1 MSDIAKRNAAEAA
14 LKLVQPDMVLG
25 LGTGSTAAIF
35 VRLLAER
42 VKAGLKI
49 VGTPTSEATDKLARS
64 LGVRIVSPDE
74 LERIDLTIDGA
85 DEFDPDLNLIK
96 GGGAALL
103 REKIIAEA
111 SERMVVIAD
120 AAKEVKS
127 LGRFPLPVEVNAFG
141 SELTRRRIHHR
152 IASLGLGAAPSS
164 WRMATGESLL
174 HTDGGHL
181 ILDLAC
187 GAIPD
192 PGRSA
197 AALDTIPGR
206 GRARAFHRLCRAGD
220 RWGSRGRSGGPQAV
234 TRSRPESPMDWTNGC

>member
-1 MSDIAKRNAAEAA
+1 MSDIAKRKSAEAA
-14 LKLVQPDMVLG
+14 LLLVQPDMVLG

-42 VKAGLKI
+42 VKDGLKV

-64 LGVRIVSPDE
+64 LGIRLVSPDE

-85 DEFDPDLNLIK
+85 DEFDPELNLIK

-111 SERMVVIAD
+111 SDRMVVITD
-120 AAKEVKS
+120 PSKQVET
-127 LGRFPLPVEVNAFG
+127 LGRFPLPVEINAFG
-141 SELTRRRIHHR
+141 SELTRRRIHDR
-152 IASLGLGAAPSS
+152 LKWIGLETATSS

-192 PGRSA
+192 PAGLA
-197 AALDTIPGR
+197 AVLDDLPGVVEH
-206 GRARAFHRLCRAGD
+206 GLFIGYADSVIIGEADGARIVAG
-220 RWGSRGRSGGPQAV
+220 P
-234 TRSRPESPMDWTNGC
+234 

>member
-1 MSDIAKRNAAEAA
+1 MSDVAKRNAAEAA
-14 LKLVQPDMVLG
+14 LKLVEPDMILG

-35 VRLLAER
+35 VRLLAEQ

-49 VGTPTSEATDKLARS
+49 VATPTSEATDKLARS
-64 LGVRIVSPDE
+64 LGVRIIAPDD

-111 SERMVVIAD
+111 SARMVVIAD

-127 LGRFPLPVEVNAFG
+127 LGRFPLPIEVNAFG
-141 SELTRRRIHHR
+141 SELTRRRIHHH

-181 ILDLAC
+181 ILDLTC
-187 GAIPD
+187 SVIPD
-192 PGRSA
+192 PVALG
-197 AALDTIPGR
+197 AALDTIPGVVEH
-206 GRARAFHRLCRAGD
+206 GLFIGYAEQVIVGEV
-220 RWGSRGRSGGPQAV
+220 GGV
-234 TRSRPESPMDWTNGC
+234 RVVRRR

>member
-1 MSDIAKRNAAEAA
+1 VSDLAKQKAAEAA
-14 LKLVQPDMVLG
+14 LLLVQPDMVLG

-35 VRLLAER
+35 VRLLAEK

-64 LGVRIVSPDE
+64 LGIRLVSPDE

-85 DEFDPDLNLIK
+85 DEFDPELNLIK

-111 SERMVVIAD
+111 SDRMVVITD
-120 AAKEVKS
+120 PSKQVET
-127 LGRFPLPVEVNAFG
+127 LGRFPLPVEINSFG
-141 SELTRRRIHHR
+141 SELTRRRIHER
-152 IASLGLGAAPSS
+152 LGWIGLETATSS

-192 PGRSA
+192 PAGLA
-197 AALDTIPGR
+197 AVLDDLPGVVEH
-206 GRARAFHRLCRAGD
+206 GLFIGYADTVIVGEASGARIVAA
-220 RWGSRGRSGGPQAV
+220 P
-234 TRSRPESPMDWTNGC
+234 

>member
-1 MSDIAKRNAAEAA
+1 MSDIAKTNAAKAA
-14 LKLVQPDMVLG
+14 LELVQPDMVLG

-42 VKAGLKI
+42 VAQGLKV

-64 LGVRIVSPDE
+64 LGVRIVAPDE
-74 LERIDLTIDGA
+74 LTRIDLTIDGA
-85 DEFDPDLNLIK
+85 DEFDPALNLIK

-103 REKIIAEA
+103 REKVIAEA
-111 SERMVVIAD
+111 SDRMVVIAD
-120 AAKEVKS
+120 AGKEVKT
-127 LGRFPLPVEVNAFG
+127 LGKFPLPIEINNFG
-141 SELTRRRIHHR
+141 SELTRRRIHTH
-152 IASLGLGAAPSS
+152 IEALGLGAAKSS

-192 PGRSA
+192 PKALGAVLDLIPGVVEHGLFIGYADQVIVGESA
-197 AALDTIPGR
+197 AARVVNPR
-206 GRARAFHRLCRAGD
+206 
-220 RWGSRGRSGGPQAV
+220 
-234 TRSRPESPMDWTNGC
+234 

>member
-1 MSDIAKRNAAEAA
+1 MSDIAKRNAAQAA
-14 LKLVQPDMVLG
+14 LELVQPDMVLG

-35 VRLLAER
+35 VRLLAE
-42 VKAGLKI
+42 KMSQGLKV

-111 SERMVVIAD
+111 SDRMVVITD
-120 AAKEVKS
+120 PAKQVDR
-127 LGRFPLPVEVNAFG
+127 LGRFALPVEVNSFG
-141 SELTRRRIHHR
+141 SELTRRRIHQR
-152 IASLGLGAAPSS
+152 MADAGMTAATSS

-187 GAIPD
+187 GIIPD
-192 PGRSA
+192 P
-197 AALDTIPGR
+197 AALSRLLDDLPGVVEH
-206 GRARAFHRLCRAGD
+206 GLFIGLADQVIVGETEGARLVNRR
-220 RWGSRGRSGGPQAV
+220 
-234 TRSRPESPMDWTNGC
+234 

>member
-1 MSDIAKRNAAEAA
+1 VSDIAKQKAAEAA
-14 LKLVQPDMVLG
+14 LLLVQPDMILG

-35 VRLLAER
+35 VRLLAEK

-49 VGTPTSEATDKLARS
+49 VGTPTSEATDKLARA
-64 LGVRIVSPDE
+64 LGIRVVSPDE

-85 DEFDPDLNLIK
+85 DEFDPELNLIK

-111 SERMVVIAD
+111 SDRMVVITD
-120 AAKEVKS
+120 PSKQVET
-127 LGRFPLPVEVNAFG
+127 LGRFPLPVEINPFG
-141 SELTRRRIHHR
+141 SELTRRRVHER
-152 IASLGLGAAPSS
+152 LGLIGLEAATSS

-192 PGRSA
+192 PAGLA
-197 AALDTIPGR
+197 AVLDDLPGVVEH
-206 GRARAFHRLCRAGD
+206 GLFIGYADSVIVGEAGGARIVAG
-220 RWGSRGRSGGPQAV
+220 S
-234 TRSRPESPMDWTNGC
+234 

>member
-1 MSDIAKRNAAEAA
+1 MSDVAKRNAAEAA
-14 LKLVQPDMVLG
+14 LKLVQPDMILG

-35 VRLLAER
+35 VCLLAER

-49 VGTPTSEATDKLARS
+49 TGTPTSEATDKLARS

-74 LERIDLTIDGA
+74 LSRIDLTIDGA
-85 DEFDPDLNLIK
+85 DEFDPQLNLIK

-111 SERMVVIAD
+111 SDQMVVITD
-120 AAKEVKS
+120 ASKQVPM
-127 LGRFPLPVEVNAFG
+127 LGTFPLPVEINPFG
-141 SELTRRRIHHR
+141 SELTRRRIHER
-152 IASLGLGAAPSS
+152 LGGIGLGDAASS

-187 GAIPD
+187 RRIPD
-192 PGRSA
+192 PAGLGALLDDLPGVVEHGLFIGYADQVIVGEDAGARLVGRS
-197 AALDTIPGR
+197 
-206 GRARAFHRLCRAGD
+206 
-220 RWGSRGRSGGPQAV
+220 
-234 TRSRPESPMDWTNGC
+234 

>member
-1 MSDIAKRNAAEAA
+1 MSDAAKQSAAEAA
-14 LKLVQPDMVLG
+14 LKLVEPDMILG

-35 VRLLAER
+35 VRLLAEK
-42 VKAGLKI
+42 VKAGLNI

-64 LGVRIVSPDE
+64 MGIRIVAPDE

-111 SERMVVIAD
+111 SDRMVVIAD
-120 AAKEVKS
+120 AGKEVKS
-127 LGRFPLPVEVNAFG
+127 LGKFPLPIEINAFG
-141 SELTRRRIHHR
+141 SELTRRRIHHH
-152 IASLGLGAAPSS
+152 IAELGLGNAPSS

-187 GAIPD
+187 GVIPD
-192 PGRSA
+192 PVALG
-197 AALDTIPGR
+197 AALDDIPGVVEH
-206 GRARAFHRLCRAGD
+206 GLFIGYADQVIVGEASGARLVAKR
-220 RWGSRGRSGGPQAV
+220 
-234 TRSRPESPMDWTNGC
+234 

>member
-1 MSDIAKRNAAEAA
+1 MSDLAKQKAAEAA
-14 LKLVQPDMVLG
+14 LLLVQPDMVLG

-35 VRLLAER
+35 VRLLAEK

-64 LGVRIVSPDE
+64 LGIRLVSPDE

-85 DEFDPDLNLIK
+85 DEFDPELNLIN

-111 SERMVVIAD
+111 SDRMVVITD
-120 AAKEVKS
+120 PSKQVET
-127 LGRFPLPVEVNAFG
+127 LGRFPLPVEINSFG
-141 SELTRRRIHHR
+141 SELTRRRIHER
-152 IASLGLGAAPSS
+152 LGWIGLETATSS

-192 PGRSA
+192 PAGLA
-197 AALDTIPGR
+197 AVLDDLPGVVEH
-206 GRARAFHRLCRAGD
+206 GLFIGYADTVIVGEASGARIVAA
-220 RWGSRGRSGGPQAV
+220 P
-234 TRSRPESPMDWTNGC
+234 

>member
-1 MSDIAKRNAAEAA
+1 MCDIAKRNAAQAA
-14 LKLVQPDMVLG
+14 LDLVQPDMILG

-42 VKAGLKI
+42 VGQGLKVI
-49 VGTPTSEATDKLARS
+49 GTPTSEATEKLARS

-111 SERMVVIAD
+111 SDRMVVITD
-120 AAKEVKS
+120 PSKQVEH
-127 LGRFPLPVEVNAFG
+127 LGRFALPVEINGFG
-141 SELTRRRIHHR
+141 AELTRRRIHWR
-152 IASLGLGAAPSS
+152 MADAGMPAATSS
-164 WRMATGESLL
+164 WRMATAESLL

-187 GAIPD
+187 GVIAD
-192 PGRSA
+192 PIELSVL
-197 AALDTIPGR
+197 LDDLPGVVEHGLFIGMAER
-206 GRARAFHRLCRAGD
+206 VIVGEDAGARFVDPR
-220 RWGSRGRSGGPQAV
+220 
-234 TRSRPESPMDWTNGC
+234 

>member
-1 MSDIAKRNAAEAA
+1 VSDIAKQKAAEAA
-14 LKLVQPDMVLG
+14 LLLVQPDMILG

-35 VRLLAER
+35 VRLLAEK

-64 LGVRIVSPDE
+64 LGIRVVSPDE

-85 DEFDPDLNLIK
+85 DEFDPELNLIK

-111 SERMVVIAD
+111 SDRMVVITD
-120 AAKEVKS
+120 PSKQVET
-127 LGRFPLPVEVNAFG
+127 LGRFPLPVEINPFG
-141 SELTRRRIHHR
+141 SELTRRRVHER
-152 IASLGLGAAPSS
+152 LGWIGLEAATSS

-192 PGRSA
+192 PAGLA
-197 AALDTIPGR
+197 AVLDDLPGVVEH
-206 GRARAFHRLCRAGD
+206 GLFIGYADSVIVGETGGARIVAG
-220 RWGSRGRSGGPQAV
+220 A
-234 TRSRPESPMDWTNGC
+234 

>member
-1 MSDIAKRNAAEAA
+1 MSDIAKQKAAEAA
-14 LKLVQPDMVLG
+14 LLLVQPDMVLG

-35 VRLLAER
+35 VRLLAEK

-64 LGVRIVSPDE
+64 LGIRIVSPDE

-85 DEFDPDLNLIK
+85 DEFDPELNLIK

-111 SERMVVIAD
+111 SDRMVVITD
-120 AAKEVKS
+120 PSKQVET
-127 LGRFPLPVEVNAFG
+127 LGRFPLPVEINAFG
-141 SELTRRRIHHR
+141 SELTRRRIHR
-152 IASLGLGAAPSS
+152 RLEVIGLGGIASS

-187 GAIPD
+187 GSIPD
-192 PGRSA
+192 PEGLG
-197 AALDTIPGR
+197 ALLDDLPGVVEHGLFIGYADTVIVGEAT
-206 GRARAFHRLCRAGD
+206 GARIVAG
-220 RWGSRGRSGGPQAV
+220 A
-234 TRSRPESPMDWTNGC
+234 

>member
-1 MSDIAKRNAAEAA
+1 MSDAAKQSAAEAA
-14 LKLVQPDMVLG
+14 LKLVEPDMILG

-35 VRLLAER
+35 VRLLAEK

-64 LGVRIVSPDE
+64 LGVRIVAPDE

-111 SERMVVIAD
+111 SDRMVVIAD
-120 AAKEVKS
+120 AGKEVKS
-127 LGRFPLPVEVNAFG
+127 LGKFPLPIEINAFG
-141 SELTRRRIHHR
+141 SELTRRRIHHHL
-152 IASLGLGAAPSS
+152 ADLGLGNAPSS

-187 GAIPD
+187 GVIPD
-192 PGRSA
+192 PVALGA
-197 AALDTIPGR
+197 VLDTIPGVVEH
-206 GRARAFHRLCRAGD
+206 GLFIGYAEQVIVGEASGARLVAKR
-220 RWGSRGRSGGPQAV
+220 
-234 TRSRPESPMDWTNGC
+234 